1 MINFKTFIAF
11 RVVFK
16 QSASSFFD
24 FQFNSNILNSSHN
37 LNRTLQ
43 INWWIT
49 ARGLTI
55 HLCNLTLMSLL
66 NLMKICK
73 SPCRL
78 HLYIYFNYGKCTS
91 PASKPIE
98 AWLRAERGGK
108 LSLVSPSCPSS
119 LLCLGPALSVF
130 LSLFLCI
137 SVASVCE
144 CHSVC
149 CPLPFPFKKFSFIL
163 SLLFFFSFSS
173 SILLISACHLFL
185 SAFLS
190 TMRLVYL
197 LQFNWLCYPAALHL
211 HLLMLLL
218 WCIPSFF
225 PYNFSCF
232 FQLFHNLLVSLN
244 SFPLSLIYFF
254 GVSTLPPK
262 SCQLLRS
269 ISHWFSLSSRLIDMR
284 L

>member
-1 MINFKTFIAF
+1 
-11 RVVFK
+11 
-16 QSASSFFD
+16 
-24 FQFNSNILNSSHN
+24 
-37 LNRTLQ
+37 
-43 INWWIT
+43 
-49 ARGLTI
+49 
-55 HLCNLTLMSLL
+55 MSLL

-98 AWLRAERGGK
+98 AWLRAERGASCHWFPHRVHHLCFALVK
-108 LSLVSPSCPSS
+108 LCLCFSLSLSFS
-119 LLCLGPALSVF
+119 
-130 LSLFLCI
+130 LCI

-197 LQFNWLCYPAALHL
+197 LPFN
-211 HLLMLLL
+211 
-218 WCIPSFF
+218 
-225 PYNFSCF
+225 
-232 FQLFHNLLVSLN
+232 
-244 SFPLSLIYFF
+244 
-254 GVSTLPPK
+254 
-262 SCQLLRS
+262 
-269 ISHWFSLSSRLIDMR
+269 
-284 L
+284 